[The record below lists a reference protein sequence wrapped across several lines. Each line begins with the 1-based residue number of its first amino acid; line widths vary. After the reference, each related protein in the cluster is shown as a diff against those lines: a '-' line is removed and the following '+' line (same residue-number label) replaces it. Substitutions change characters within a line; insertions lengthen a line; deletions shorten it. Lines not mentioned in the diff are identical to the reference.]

1 MGDIS
6 KLRDAADLLF
16 SMDRYEEAF
25 DVYDEVY
32 SQIWSALASV
42 QSGLSDFSFSYLT
55 HNIRQAIEFKN
66 HFWTPAVNTIFLKWF
81 NLDIDQTL
89 NEFIFSAS
97 GRLQCICLSSSLI
110 EKQPAG
116 NVITDYLILYNLI
129 LHAAEDKWITHIFKI
144 ATPVADSYRLKKIR
158 LNLAPVSADK
168 LLIQSAEKLR
178 YTDWNNLNLTMLD
191 YLDKTTGKN
200 ELYRSIFSVSDQ
212 SREKWKKH
220 SSSQKRKEKS
230 ERHEKHG
237 KAGPSGKDNSS
248 DYRKEEYQFS
258 FSDSSDEEKT
268 RYFGVIL
275 GLRGK
280 VTKSEIRKRYIDEMA
295 KYHPDKVA
303 SLGEELIELAERK
316 TKEINAAYEW
326 LRMKFKL

>member
-16 SMDRYEEAF
+16 GMDRYDEAF
-25 DVYDEVY
+25 DIYDEVY

-66 HFWTPAVNTIFLKWF
+66 HFWTPAVNTVFLKWF

-97 GRLQCICLSSSLI
+97 GRLQCICLCNSLL

-116 NVITDYLILYNLI
+116 NVITDYLVLYNLI
-129 LHAAEDKWITHIFKI
+129 LHAADDKWITHIFKI
-144 ATPVADSYRLKKIR
+144 ATPVAEIYRLKKIR
-158 LNLAPVSADK
+158 LNLAPVAADK
-168 LLIQSAEKLR
+168 LLVQSAEKLR
-178 YTDWNNLNLTMLD
+178 LTDWNNLNLTILD
-191 YLDKTTGKN
+191 YLDKTTGKS
-200 ELYRSIFSVSDQ
+200 ELYRAIFSVTGQ
-212 SREKWKKH
+212 SKEKWKKH
-220 SSSQKRKEKS
+220 SRNDKKKEKS
-230 ERHEKHG
+230 DKHEKTTSN
-237 KAGPSGKDNSS
+237 KESYSSGEK
-248 DYRKEEYQFS
+248 KEEYQFS
-258 FSDSSDEEKT
+258 FSDSTDEEKT
-268 RYFGVIL
+268 RYFGAIL

-303 SLGEELIELAERK
+303 SLGDELIELAEKK
-316 TKEINAAYEW
+316 TKEINAAYDW
-326 LRMKFKL
+326 LRIRFKL